1 MNNRMDATVALAS
14 EQTIVEIS
22 DADVEEYVFAVKLVI
37 YRSKNWGPVGPSFCP
52 TH

>member
-22 DADVEEYVFAVKLVI
+22 DADVEEYVFAVKLVKQMI
-37 YRSKNWGPVGPSFCP
+37 MSQICQ
-52 TH
+52 